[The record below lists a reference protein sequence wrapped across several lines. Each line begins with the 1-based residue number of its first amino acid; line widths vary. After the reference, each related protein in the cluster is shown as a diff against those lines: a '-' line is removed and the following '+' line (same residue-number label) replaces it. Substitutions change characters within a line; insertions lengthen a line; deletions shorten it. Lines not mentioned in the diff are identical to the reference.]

1 MSNATNFQGVMV
13 FAEHEAGK
21 LSAITIE
28 LMGKAGELA
37 AELGERVEAIILGKG
52 ISSLAQELIYYGADS
67 VLVGDSKELDH
78 YQTESYTT
86 FIVEEVQKRKPE
98 ILLFGATDTGRD
110 LAPRVACRL
119 GAGLVA
125 DCTELSLDKEKR
137 RLLQTKPG
145 FGGKIMYTFVCPRT
159 FPQMATVPP
168 GILRPA
174 ERNEARKGKIEQVNI
189 SLSPRPFPLKVIQR
203 VKAEREDIRL
213 EEAEVI
219 VAGGR
224 GMGGAEGLSLIK
236 ELARLMGAELGAT
249 KDVCD
254 AGWLSEE
261 HMIGQTGK
269 MVKPNLYFGC
279 GISGAIQ
286 HTVGLRDVKVIVAIN
301 KDANAEIF
309 KISDYGLIADL
320 NEVLPILIEELKRG
334 KA

>member
-1 MSNATNFQGVMV
+1 MSTPLPQYKDVMV
-13 FAEHEAGK
+13 FAEHEAGM
-21 LSAITIE
+21 LSAVTVE
-28 LMGKAGELA
+28 LLGKARELA
-37 AELGERVEAIILGKG
+37 SELGENVEAIILGKG
-52 ISSLAQELIYYGADS
+52 ISSLAQELVFYGADTVVAS
-67 VLVGDSKELDH
+67 DSQELDC

-86 FIVEEVQKRKPE
+86 VLVEEVNKRKPQ

-125 DCTELSLDKEKR
+125 DCTELSIDKDKK

-145 FGGKIMYTFVCPRT
+145 FGGKMMFTFICPHT
-159 FPQMATVPP
+159 KPQMATVPP
-168 GILRPA
+168 GILKPA
-174 ERNEARKGKIEQVNI
+174 VRDEARNGRIEHLQV
-189 SLSPRPFPLKVIQR
+189 SLPAKAFPLRVIER
-203 VKAEREDIRL
+203 VKSERESLRL

-224 GMGGAEGLSLIK
+224 GVAGEEGLAQIREMARLLGAEI
-236 ELARLMGAELGAT
+236 GAT

-269 MVKPNLYFGC
+269 MVKPKLYFGC

-286 HTVGLRDVKVIVAIN
+286 HTVGLRNVKVVVAIN
-301 KDANAEIF
+301 KDPNAEIF
-309 KISDYGLIADL
+309 KISDYGLVADL
-320 NEVLPILIEELKRG
+320 NEALPVLIEELRKSG
-334 KA
+334 

>member
-1 MSNATNFQGVMV
+1 MNNKTSPKGIMV
-13 FAEHEAGK
+13 FAEHEDSK

-28 LMGKAGELA
+28 LLAKAGELA
-37 AELGERVEAIILGKG
+37 TELGEKVEVIILGKG

-67 VLVGDSKELDH
+67 VLVGENSELNH
-78 YQTESYTT
+78 YQTESHTSV
-86 FIVEEVQKRKPE
+86 IVEEVRKRKSE

-145 FGGKIMYTFVCPRT
+145 FGGKIMYIFVCPRT
-159 FPQMATVPP
+159 FPQIATVPP
-168 GILRPA
+168 GILKPA
-174 ERNEARKGKIEQVNI
+174 ERNEARKGNIEQIKI
-189 SLSPRPFPLKVIQR
+189 SLSPEAFPLRVIQK
-203 VKAEREDIRL
+203 VKAERVDSRL
-213 EEAEVI
+213 EEAATV

-224 GMGGAEGLSLIK
+224 GMGGVEGVFMVK
-236 ELARLMGAELGAT
+236 ELAELLGAELGAT

-254 AGWLSEE
+254 AGWLSDE

-269 MVKPNLYFGC
+269 MVKPNLYFSC

-286 HTVGLRDVKVIVAIN
+286 HTVGLRDAKVIVAIN

-309 KISDYGLIADL
+309 KISDYGLVADL
-320 NEVLPILIEELKRG
+320 NEALPLLIEELKKG